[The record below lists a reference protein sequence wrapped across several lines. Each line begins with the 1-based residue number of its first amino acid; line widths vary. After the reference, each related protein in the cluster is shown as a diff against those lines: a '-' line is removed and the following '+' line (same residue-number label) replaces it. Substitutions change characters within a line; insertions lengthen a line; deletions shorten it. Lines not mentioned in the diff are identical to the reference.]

1 MLMNPFNPYYPA
13 EAKFFSNRK
22 REQEWFKNGLLPS
35 LHPDGPGPWNAAIL
49 GPWGIGKS
57 SLVRRLK
64 EMAEESDIPT
74 SAVFISCTTG
84 YGSMTGF
91 AKALIGNVKEELLS
105 ISNWSESIREEL
117 ERWSVQI
124 KIPGISLSRNQ
135 KNETDSVNAAELL
148 RSSLRRF
155 WENILEPMG
164 RTLLLI
170 LDDANLLQAM
180 DPQALMIL
188 RAVFQDLQMYRVR
201 YGLVITGPPGLFGEV
216 REIAEPVTRFF
227 EHIPLREFSPEDI
240 VDAIR
245 HPLAQVNAP
254 FEVADD
260 AIFWIWER
268 TKGHPYFVT
277 FIMRDIV
284 EEGKRHNLKIIDKSV
299 CKKIWPMILR
309 HLEMDKFSIEWH
321 SATPTEREVL
331 KILSSGRSI
340 GDGKRGLL
348 TRLLRKNLVIKVER
362 GQYELYHPLFSDFV
376 RSQET

>member
-1 MLMNPFNPYYPA
+1 MLINPFNPYYPA

-22 REQEWFKNGLLPS
+22 REQEWFREGLLPS
-35 LHPDGPGPWNAAIL
+35 LHPDGPGPWNAAVL

-84 YGSMTGF
+84 YGSMLGF
-91 AKALIGNVKEELLS
+91 VKALVGNVKEELLS
-105 ISNWSESIREEL
+105 LSNWSGSIREEL

-124 KIPGISLSRNQ
+124 TIPGVSLSRGQ
-135 KNETDSVNAAELL
+135 KGEADSINAAELL

-155 WENILEPMG
+155 WEKILEPAG

-170 LDDANLLQAM
+170 LDDANLLQAL

-188 RAVFQDLQMYRVR
+188 RAVFQDLQMYKVR

-227 EHIPLREFSPEDI
+227 EHIPLREFSLEDTA
-240 VDAIR
+240 DAIR
-245 HPLAQVNAP
+245 HPLVQVNAP
-254 FEVADD
+254 FVVADD
-260 AIFWIWER
+260 AVSWVWER

-277 FIMRDIV
+277 FIMRDMV
-284 EEGKRHNLKIIDKSV
+284 EEAKKHRLKVIDRAV
-299 CKKIWPMILR
+299 CEKVWPTILR
-309 HLEMDKFSIEWH
+309 HLEMDKFNMEWS
-321 SATPTEREVL
+321 SATPAEREVL
-331 KILSSGRSI
+331 KNLSSGQSI
-340 GDGKRGLL
+340 GGGKRSLL
-348 TRLLRKNLVIKVER
+348 TRLMKKNLIIKIER

-376 RSQET
+376 RNQEI